1 MPRSL
6 RPLLVCVS
14 ASLVLL
20 APAPGMGEGL
30 VVSQGKA
37 GAALDIRIIIPPV
50 MQLLENSHPL
60 QLDSLTNGK
69 VSAQQRLVVLSNM
82 RGGFCVSLRRAAPQ
96 LGSWELQTT
105 PQNGI
110 QLSPAADGY
119 TLCGTRP
126 GRYTV
131 LLQHHF
137 GTSDS
142 TANALR
148 WPVQTD
154 ISAI

>member
-1 MPRSL
+1 MPRLS
-6 RPLLVCVS
+6 RPLLVCVC

-30 VVSQGKA
+30 MVAQGKA

-50 MQLLENSHPL
+50 MQLLENSHPQ
-60 QLDSLTNGK
+60 QLDSFADGK

-96 LGSWELQTT
+96 LGSWELQTA
-105 PQNGI
+105 PQSGI
-110 QLSPAADGY
+110 QLTPAADGY
-119 TLCGTRP
+119 SLCGTRP

-137 GTSDS
+137 GTSDRS
-142 TANALR
+142 ATALR